1 MLLAALVFGCY
12 TNHAGFV
19 ASGTAVDLD
28 RREVVLSNAAEV
40 VTLPLSVFPE
50 TERRRIAADYV
61 LGHPEAG
68 AAALL
73 VPQSVRRA
81 VEADAKARRRSRL
94 RAEKGLCTLEES
106 DAFCVK
112 SSAALSAWLDD
123 KQNRGEIL
131 PAERKAIGVIADDT
145 ATSSFFRIKLEE

>member
-19 ASGTAVDLD
+19 ASGAAVDLD

-73 VPQSVRRA
+73 VPLSVRRA
-81 VEADAKARRRSRL
+81 VEADAKARRRACL
-94 RAEKGLCTLEES
+94 RAEKKLCTEAER
-106 DAFCVK
+106 DDFCAK
-112 SSAALSAWLDD
+112 SAAALDAWLDD
-123 KQNRGEIL
+123 KVKTGEIL
-131 PAERKAIGVIADDT
+131 PSERCALRSQNK
-145 ATSSFFRIKLEE
+145 